1 MGQMGQMGQMSQ
13 MSFQHFLK
21 LLDVPTT
28 EQNLSETR
36 RLNRFLESIHV
47 YTREQ
52 RYQSCFVI
60 MKKAVLFSWL
70 KLSSRL

>member
-28 EQNLSETR
+28 EQSLSETR

-47 YTREQ
+47 YTRELKVSILL
-52 RYQSCFVI
+52 RDYEKSSI
-60 MKKAVLFSWL
+60 VLL
-70 KLSSRL
+70 A